1 MKTFRHVSTAFSTVT
16 VLGLAVV
23 CFFGNW
29 KSQADAADALAPSA
43 EETQIVLKATIIDID
58 GESMAKLG
66 INLSDLMPD
75 NSRAMPANKKNKAP
89 LQIASLSVSEGQLLV
104 KLLRG
109 IGAAKILAE
118 PTIVSTAG
126 RKASFHSGGHFLV
139 PVPQANGETIVE
151 TRKFGTFV
159 DCTATK
165 QSSGHLGIEIRVG
178 HSVRDDS
185 RTVTANGVTVPGL
198 RSRWIDTAFTARA
211 GQTAM
216 FVGDQGLVFMV
227 TPEIVD
233 PNVYTPLSID
243 RLPHSMPATTNREL
257 IIVDA
262 ILYRADIKALREKG
276 VDLGKA
282 LPSTTASAYTTN
294 TVSSVMGTRQLFS
307 LVQQLGN
314 SNDVE
319 LVSRPL
325 VRIPSSMPARV
336 KFKHRVPMPAEN
348 GLQRAT
354 GESRDA
360 DVAIDLVPVALEN
373 GQIRL
378 TASANISRITDDVQ
392 TFESQYLH
400 GRGDLYAGESLVIYE
415 AGIDA
420 LLIATPRRMSSDP
433 ASVRSSPTV
442 VREKPQPQDVRP
454 PAKPALSDEI
464 RELRDDV
471 KDLRREVGRL
481 IDILEDRDRTS
492 LQVVP
497 SDDDHSSNN
506 IANPSFREMWDLTLD
521 EVISIGLQNSKAIRS
536 LGGVTPFGL
545 PGKKVVVLARVNK
558 EVSLAEFEAGVRA
571 LVSETEGAY
580 WKLWAARRDLET
592 ARKSRDSAQ
601 TLWNKV
607 YERQRGGMA
616 NAETEVQAREQY
628 FFFRDQVQSALHEL
642 YSREGRLRLLIGVAS
657 SDGRLMRATDEPTTD
672 KYIFDWDEAKKNALS
687 NSVELRQQRQ
697 VVQQAELELAN
708 SKNILRPQHYH
719 LWPNEWYQRGAGGI
733 DFLSPVASRLAS
745 AGVRNATLKVTREKA
760 RLEDLEL
767 NVMQQLSKATRDVAF
782 FYQSARTLLNRSLA
796 AEAEVASTTTLY
808 TNGKATLDLVLDAQR
823 HLAQS
828 KIDYSSAIAQY
839 MTAIK
844 ECQNQKGSLLIE
856 RNFRIEMTEE
866 PVSASQGRGN
876 ASAPNPAASPDPT
889 VDLETGE

>member
-29 KSQADAADALAPSA
+29 KSQADAADSLAPSA
-43 EETQIVLKATIIDID
+43 EETKIVLKATIIDID

-75 NSRAMPANKKNKAP
+75 NSGAIRGNDKNKSP
-89 LQIASLSVSEGQLLV
+89 LQVAFISVSEGQLLV

-165 QSSGHLGIEIRVG
+165 QSSGQLRIKIRVC

-198 RSRWIDTAFTARA
+198 RSRWIDTAFMAKS
-211 GQTAM
+211 GQTVM
-216 FVGDQGLVFMV
+216 FVGDQGLAFMV
-227 TPEIVD
+227 TPKVVD
-233 PNVYTPLSID
+233 PNVYTPFSID
-243 RLPHSMPATTNREL
+243 RLPHSMPATTNFEP
-257 IIVDA
+257 ITVDA
-262 ILYRADIKALREKG
+262 ILYRADIKALREQG

-294 TVSSVMGTRQLFS
+294 TVSSVMGERQLS
-307 LVQQLGN
+307 ALVARLADLD
-314 SNDVE
+314 DVE
-319 LVSRPL
+319 LISRPQL
-325 VRIPSSMPARV
+325 RIPSSRTARAKVIGRIRVREANGTQPASDEYQEV
-336 KFKHRVPMPAEN
+336 GVSIML
-348 GLQRAT
+348 G
-354 GESRDA
+354 
-360 DVAIDLVPVALEN
+360 PVVLEN

-378 TASANISRITDDVQ
+378 TASANVSRVTGDEQAI
-392 TFESQYLH
+392 ESQDLR
-400 GRGDLYAGESLVIYE
+400 GKGDLYTGESLVVYE
-415 AGIDA
+415 EGNDA
-420 LLIATPRRMSSDP
+420 LLIVTPRRISSEP
-433 ASVRSSPTV
+433 PSSYSLPTIV
-442 VREKPQPQDVRP
+442 GEEPKLRDARP
-454 PAKPALSDEI
+454 PAKATLNDEI

-481 IDILEDRDRTS
+481 IDILEDRDRES
-492 LQVVP
+492 LKTVP

-506 IANPSFREMWDLTLD
+506 IANPSLRELWDVTLD
-521 EVISIGLQNSKAIRS
+521 EVISIGLQNSKAIRD
-536 LGGVTPFGL
+536 LGGVLSYGIEGQKDVML
-545 PGKKVVVLARVNK
+545 SRVNK

-607 YERQRGGMA
+607 YKRQRGGMA
-616 NAETEVQAREQY
+616 NAEVEVQAREQY
-628 FFFRDQVQSALHEL
+628 FFFRDQVQSALNEL

-657 SDGRLMRATDEPTTD
+657 SDGRLMRAADEPTTD

-708 SKNILRPQHYH
+708 SKNILLPQHYH
-719 LWPNEWYQRGAGGI
+719 LRPNDWYQRGAGGI

>member
-16 VLGLAVV
+16 VLGIAVV

-29 KSQADAADALAPSA
+29 KSQADAAGSLAPSA
-43 EETQIVLKATIIDID
+43 EETQIVLKATVIDID

-75 NSRAMPANKKNKAP
+75 NSRAMPANKKNKTP
-89 LQIASLSVSEGQLLV
+89 FQVASLSASEGQLLV

-126 RKASFHSGGHFLV
+126 RKASFHSGDHFLV

-165 QSSGHLGIEIRVG
+165 QSSGQLQIEIRVG

-198 RSRWIDTAFTARA
+198 RSRWLDTAFAARS
-211 GQTAM
+211 GQTVM

-262 ILYRADIKALREKG
+262 ILYRVDIKALREKG

-336 KFKHRVPMPAEN
+336 KFKHRVPMPADN
-348 GLQRAT
+348 GLQRAS
-354 GESRDA
+354 GESKDA
-360 DVAIDLVPVALEN
+360 NFTIDLVSVALEN

-378 TASANISRITDDVQ
+378 TAVVNVSRVTGDEKAI
-392 TFESQYLH
+392 ESQGLR
-400 GRGDLYAGESLVIYE
+400 GKGDLYTGESLVVYE
-415 AGIDA
+415 EGINA

-433 ASVRSSPTV
+433 ASVRSSPTI
-442 VREKPQPQDVRP
+442 VREKPQSQVVRP
-454 PAKPALSDEI
+454 PAKPRLSDEI

-471 KDLRREVGRL
+471 KILQRDVGRL
-481 IDILEDRDRTS
+481 IDILQDRDRTP

-506 IANPSFREMWDLTLD
+506 IVDPIVRELWGVTLD
-521 EVISIGLQNSKAIRS
+521 EVIAIGLQNSKAIRD
-536 LGGVTPFGL
+536 LGGVLSFGIEGQKDVML
-545 PGKKVVVLARVNK
+545 SRINK
-558 EVSLAEFEAGVRA
+558 EVSLADFESAVRN

-580 WKLWAARRDLET
+580 WKLWTARRDLET

-601 TLWNKV
+601 NLWNEV
-607 YERQRGGMA
+607 YERQLGGLA
-616 NAETEVQAREQY
+616 NAEAEVQARAQY
-628 FFFRDQVQSALHEL
+628 FFFRDQLDSALDEL
-642 YSREGRLRLLIGVAS
+642 YSCEGRLRLLIGAAS

-687 NSVELRQQRQ
+687 NSVELLQQRQ
-697 VVQQAELELAN
+697 VVKQTELELAN
-708 SKNILRPQHYH
+708 SKNTLLPQLYH
-719 LWPNEWYQRGAGGI
+719 LRPNEWYQRGAGGI

-745 AGVRNATLKVTREKA
+745 AGVRNATLKVIREKA
-760 RLEDLEL
+760 RLEDMEL
-767 NVMQQLSKATRDVAF
+767 NLMHQLSKATRDVDF
-782 FYQSARTLLNRSLA
+782 FYQS
-796 AEAEVASTTTLY
+796 VPAST
-808 TNGKATLDLVLDAQR
+808 N
-823 HLAQS
+823 
-828 KIDYSSAIAQY
+828 
-839 MTAIK
+839 
-844 ECQNQKGSLLIE
+844 
-856 RNFRIEMTEE
+856 
-866 PVSASQGRGN
+866 
-876 ASAPNPAASPDPT
+876 PT
-889 VDLETGE
+889 VVDRLENRPCLPESNYYTIAIGCYT